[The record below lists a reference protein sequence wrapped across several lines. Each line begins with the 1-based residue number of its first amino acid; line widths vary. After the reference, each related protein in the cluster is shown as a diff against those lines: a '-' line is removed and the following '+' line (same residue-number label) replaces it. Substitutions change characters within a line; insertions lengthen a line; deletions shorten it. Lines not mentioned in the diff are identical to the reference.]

1 MCFTY
6 NKTLYSFI
14 FLATLALRSSPQQ
27 DTEAKEVLENSTHLL
42 SPNESASDPHQ
53 QFAVLTAALLKQQQ
67 RQQQQQQQDTVAME
81 TDGQLQLL
89 SSDEQAEQQQV
100 SFGSLNAQS
109 VQGLHNLQ
117 NLHQM
122 QQQLSAAAA
131 TTGMPINPVDML
143 NLMQFH
149 HLMSLNF
156 MNLAPPLIFGATGAN
171 DANSVGAGG
180 SVGGGGGGVPAGSS
194 SGTTTTCLAD
204 LQQVCPGEASNIK
217 IMPQSNASNNSQ
229 VRILSFIK
237 LRVSI
242 SHTSTKYLSDYYLH
256 EGTYSLGYIDM

>member
-1 MCFTY
+1 MGEMYLKVGGFIDTCGLLITI
-6 NKTLYSFI
+6 LYSFI
-14 FLATLALRSSPQQ
+14 FLATLVLRSSPQQ

-67 RQQQQQQQDTVAME
+67 RQQQDTVAME

-89 SSDEQAEQQQV
+89 SSDEQAEQQRQQQQV
-100 SFGSLNAQS
+100 LFGSLNAQS

-156 MNLAPPLIFGATGAN
+156 MNLAPPLIFGATAAN

-180 SVGGGGGGVPAGSS
+180 SVGGGGVPTGSS

-204 LQQVCPGEASNIK
+204 LQQVCPGEASNNK
-217 IMPQSNASNNSQ
+217 IMPQSSASNNSQ
-229 VRILSFIK
+229 VI
-237 LRVSI
+237 
-242 SHTSTKYLSDYYLH
+242 
-256 EGTYSLGYIDM
+256 